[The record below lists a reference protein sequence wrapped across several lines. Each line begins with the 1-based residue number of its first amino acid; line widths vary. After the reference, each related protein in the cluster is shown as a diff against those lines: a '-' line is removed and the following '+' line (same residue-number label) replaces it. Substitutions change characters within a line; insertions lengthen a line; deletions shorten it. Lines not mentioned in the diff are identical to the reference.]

1 MKNLF
6 SFFLMFFLL
15 NMYGQGK
22 YQINLEQENMPVKY
36 IAGKGLSFMAE
47 SRFSRIDFLDIS
59 TKEGNFVE
67 VTIPGAYASGIIGS
81 PKLPQV
87 KRLIEIPLGA
97 SAKVSI
103 VSYDIEEYQLRDLGI
118 TNKIIPVQPSLSKSD
133 DPDKVKFRMNKEIYS
148 KDEYIETPL
157 AQVQYVGQMR
167 SVRLGRL
174 VISPV
179 QYNPSSNSLKVYKNI
194 RIRVDFENADISK
207 TTSLKKATYSPLF
220 ESNFK
225 SLLNYSGSLAKQT
238 DEITQYPIKY
248 VIISD
253 RMFES
258 TLAPFIAWKTKKGFN
273 VITAYTDVI
282 GTTTTSIKSYL
293 QNLYNS
299 GTATDPAPTFVLFV
313 GDVDQVPAF
322 SASGH
327 VTDLR
332 YCEYTGDDIP
342 EVYYGRFSAE
352 NVAELQSQ
360 IDKTLEYEQYT
371 MPDPG
376 FLHEAVLVSGADPN
390 FAPINGN
397 GQINYGAT
405 YYFNAEHNINAH
417 VYLYPASETSDEAVR
432 SDIAAG
438 CSFANYTAHCSA
450 DGWAD
455 PTFSISH
462 IASMTNAHE
471 YPLMIGNCCQSSK
484 FEGDCFAEE
493 ILRAS
498 NKGAVGY
505 IGGSDYTYWDE
516 DYYFGVGVGT
526 VTANPTYESTGLGA
540 YDRAFHDH
548 NEDESDWFVTNAQVL
563 HAGNLAVTEGG
574 TSLVT
579 YYWEIYHL
587 MGDPSVMNYFSVPS
601 ALTASY
607 PSSMSTSTTSLTIT
621 SEPYSYVALS
631 KNNVLLDAKYTGT
644 GTQATLTFDAIAG
657 TGIADIVITK
667 QNRAPYIGTIDVTGS
682 EQPPVAAF
690 SASPTTVTVGGNVQ
704 FTDNSSNL
712 PTSYSWSFPGGTPS
726 TGTSKNPLVTYNTT
740 GTFPVSLTVTNAYG
754 TDTETK
760 TAYIT
765 VNLPQAPVADF
776 TASQT
781 VINVGN
787 SVSFTDKSTN
797 DPTSWSWTFEG
808 GTPSS
813 STEQAPTVQYNS
825 SGTYSVSL
833 SASNSSGEDT
843 KTKTGY
849 IVVNIQSYCGSKGNN
864 SNYEWIKQVQVGNYS
879 NTSGAAG
886 YTDFTSEIINI
897 STGSTAVSLTPGFS
911 SSTYNEYWKIWIDL
925 NVDGDFTDANEL
937 VFDAGS
943 LSSSAVSG
951 NLTIPGDYAG
961 ITSRMRVSMKYNNTQ
976 TSCETFSY
984 GEVEDYTVKISEAK
998 GVEMFSGLNKVSN
1011 GEFILFPNPVK
1022 DYLTIHSGTHTSE
1035 IMVKVYDITGVLV
1048 KEKILDAGTVSLN
1061 VTDLNS
1067 GVYIIQLDSSFKQ
1080 GRIKFIKQ

>member
-1 MKNLF
+1 M
-6 SFFLMFFLL
+6 L
-15 NMYGQGK
+15 NTYGQGK
-22 YQINLEQENMPVKY
+22 YQINLNQENVPVKLT
-36 IAGKGLSFMAE
+36 AGKGLSFMTE
-47 SRFSRIDFLDIS
+47 SHFSRIDFLDVV

-67 VTIPGAYASGIIGS
+67 VTIPGAYASSTIGN

-87 KRLIEIPLGA
+87 KRLIEIPQGA
-97 SAKVSI
+97 SAKVSVI
-103 VSYDIEEYQLRDLGI
+103 SYDIEEYQLRNLGI
-118 TNKIIPVQPSLSKSD
+118 TNKVMPVQPSLSKSD
-133 DPDKVKFRMNKEIYS
+133 DPDTVKFRMDKKIYS
-148 KDEYIETPL
+148 RDEYIETPL

-179 QYNPSSNSLKVYKNI
+179 QYNPSSNSIKVYKNI
-194 RIRVDFENADISK
+194 TIQVDFENADISK
-207 TTSLKKATYSPLF
+207 TASLKKATYSPLF

-225 SLLNYSGSLAKQT
+225 SLLNYSVSPVTQT

-299 GTATDPAPTFVLFV
+299 GTATDPAPTYVLFV

-352 NVAELQSQ
+352 NVSELQSQ

-371 MPDPG
+371 MPDPS
-376 FLHEAVLVSGADPN
+376 FLNEAVLVSGADADY
-390 FAPINGN
+390 APTNGN

-405 YYFNAEHNINAH
+405 YYFNTEHNINAH
-417 VYLYPASETSDEAVR
+417 VYLYPASATSDEAVR
-432 SDIAAG
+432 SDIGAG

-493 ILRAS
+493 ILRVS

-540 YDRAFHDH
+540 YDCVFHDH
-548 NEDESDWFVTNAQVL
+548 DEDESDWFVTNAQVL

-601 ALTASY
+601 ALSASY
-607 PSSMSTSTTSLTIT
+607 PSSISTSTTSLTIT
-621 SEPYSYVALS
+621 TEPYSYVALS
-631 KNNVLLDAKYTGT
+631 KNGVLSDAKYTGT
-644 GTQATLTFDAIAG
+644 GTQVTLTFDAITETG
-657 TGIADIVITK
+657 TADIVITK

-682 EQPPVAAF
+682 AQPPVAAF

-704 FTDNSSNL
+704 FTDNSSNS
-712 PTSYSWSFPGGTPS
+712 PTSYSWTFTGGSPS
-726 TGTSKNPLVTYNTT
+726 TSTSQNPLITYNTA
-740 GTFPVSLTVTNAYG
+740 GTFQVSLTVTNAYG

-765 VNLPQAPVADF
+765 VNPPQAPVADF

-781 VINVGN
+781 VISIGN
-787 SVSFTDKSTN
+787 SISFTDISTN
-797 DPTSWSWTFEG
+797 DPTSWAWTFEG

-813 STEQAPTVQYNS
+813 STEQNPTVQYNS

-833 SASNSSGEDT
+833 TVSNSSGEDT
-843 KTKTGY
+843 ETKTGY
-849 IVVNIQSYCGSKGNN
+849 IVVNIQSYCDSKGNN
-864 SNYEWIKQVQVGNYS
+864 SSYEWIKQVQVGNYS
-879 NTSGAAG
+879 NASGAAG
-886 YTDFTSEIINI
+886 YTDFTTEIINV
-897 STGSTAVSLTPGFS
+897 STGSTTVSLTPGFS

-925 NVDGDFTDANEL
+925 NVDGDFSDTDEL
-937 VFDAGS
+937 VFDAGA

-951 NLTIPGDYAG
+951 NLTIPASYAG
-961 ITSRMRVSMKYNNTQ
+961 ITSRMRVSMKYNSAQ
-976 TSCETFSY
+976 TACETFSY
-984 GEVEDYTVKISEAK
+984 GEVEDYMVEISETKDA
-998 GVEMFSGLNKVSN
+998 EMISGLNKVSD
-1011 GEFILFPNPVK
+1011 GVFIVFPNPVE
-1022 DYLTIHSGTHTSE
+1022 DYLTILSGTHTLE
-1035 IMVKVYDITGVLV
+1035 IMVKVYDVTGVLV
-1048 KEKILDAGTVSLN
+1048 KEKILSAGVASMN
-1061 VTDLNS
+1061 VTDLTS
-1067 GVYIIQLDSSFKQ
+1067 GLYTILLDNSFKQ
-1080 GRIKFIKQ
+1080 ERIKFIKQ